1 MNRADMLSRIEAHPQ
16 PWDIIVVGGGA
27 TGVGVAIDAA
37 SRGYDVLLVEQSDF
51 GKGTSSRSTKLAHG
65 GVRYLEQGNIGL
77 VMEALKERGLLLQ
90 NAPHIVHD
98 LAFVV
103 PNYDWW
109 EAPFYGLGL
118 KLYELLAGKY
128 GFGTSRILSR
138 EETLTHLPTL
148 KTEGLRGGAVYYDGQ
163 FDDARL
169 LIHMVTTAFEQGAT
183 LLNYVEVTELTKDA
197 LTKDAQGFVNGVSAR
212 DVETSHEF
220 RAAAK
225 VVVNATGAFSDLLRL
240 KAEPAAAPMI
250 VPSQGIHL
258 VFDKSFLPGE
268 TAVMVPHTSD
278 GRVLFAIPWHGHTLV
293 GTTDTPI
300 SAPTLEPV
308 AMEQEIEF
316 ILATAGQYL
325 TKAPQRDDVLSVFA
339 GIRPLVRATGVA
351 STASLSRDHVIHID
365 RSGLIT
371 VCGGKWTT
379 YRHMAEDCVDQA
391 ATLAQLPE
399 KPCVTRHLHIHG
411 FLDSAK
417 EDPEKED
424 PAKEDPGKENGARED
439 AAKAFPS
446 LAVYGADAQEIRQL
460 IAADTALGDP
470 LHGALPYIKAEVLW
484 AARHEMARTVEDVL
498 ARRTRALFLNARAA
512 LAMAPAVAA
521 LMAAELGWDDVT
533 RENQLTAFR
542 HVASNY
548 VLHP

>member
-1 MNRADMLSRIEAHPQ
+1 MWRRIDAHPKA
-16 PWDIIVVGGGA
+16 WDMIVVGGGA
-27 TGVGVAIDAA
+27 SGVGVAIDATA
-37 SRGYDVLLVEQSDF
+37 RGYDVLLLEQSDF

-118 KLYELLAGKY
+118 KLYQLLAGKY

-138 EETLTHLPTL
+138 EETLAHLPTL

-169 LIHMVTTAFEQGAT
+169 LIHMVATAFEQGAT
-183 LLNYVEVTELTKDA
+183 LLNYVEVTG
-197 LTKDAQGFVNGVSAR
+197 LTKDAQGFVDGVSAR
-212 DVETSHEF
+212 DVETGNEF

-225 VVVNATGAFSDLLRL
+225 VVINATGAFSDLLRQ
-240 KAEPAAAPMI
+240 KAEPAVAPMI
-250 VPSQGIHL
+250 IPSQGIHL
-258 VFDKSFLPGE
+258 VFDSSFLQGNS
-268 TAVMVPHTSD
+268 AIMVPHTSD

-300 SAPTLEPV
+300 AAPTLEPV
-308 AMEQEIEF
+308 AMGKEIEF
-316 ILATAGQYL
+316 ILATAAQYL
-325 TKAPQRDDVLSVFA
+325 AKAPTHDDVLSVFA

-351 STASLSRDHVIHID
+351 STAALSRDHVIHID
-365 RSGLIT
+365 RSGLVSI
-371 VCGGKWTT
+371 CGGKWTT

-399 KPCVTRHLHIHG
+399 RPCVTHHLHVHG
-411 FLDSAK
+411 FHGA
-417 EDPEKED
+417 
-424 PAKEDPGKENGARED
+424 ARE
-439 AAKAFPS
+439 FGL
-446 LAVYGADAQEIRQL
+446 LAVYGSDAYGIRKL
-460 IAADTALGDP
+460 IAADAGLGEP
-470 LHGALPYIKAEVLW
+470 LHPALPYRKAEVIW

-512 LAMAPAVAA
+512 VEMAPAVAD
-521 LMAAELGWDDVT
+521 LMASELGWDPPS
-533 RENQLTAFR
+533 RAKQLDAFLQ
-542 HVASNY
+542 VASNY
-548 VLHP
+548 VLSS